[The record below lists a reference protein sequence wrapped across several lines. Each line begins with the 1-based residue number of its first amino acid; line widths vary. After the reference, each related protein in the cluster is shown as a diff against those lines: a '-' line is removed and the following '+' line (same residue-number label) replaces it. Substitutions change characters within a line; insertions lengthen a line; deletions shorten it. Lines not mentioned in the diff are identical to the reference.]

1 MKIRHK
7 DNEYVRQE
15 VKRLIIIGNE
25 AILLFL
31 PDFLWVTY
39 LILDTSPV
47 LGCGPLLSHRG
58 EAADDTE
65 RRRFRESAAIV
76 WLPPAKYNPPSPYC
90 HASCMDVTVVKKGS
104 TLVAFELDL

>member
-1 MKIRHK
+1 MV
-7 DNEYVRQE
+7 YLV
-15 VKRLIIIGNE
+15 
-25 AILLFL
+25 LFL

-39 LILDTSPV
+39 LILDTSLV
-47 LGCGPLLSHRG
+47 LICGPLLSHRG

-90 HASCMDVTVVKKGS
+90 HASCMDVTVVKTGS
-104 TLVAFELDL
+104 TSYCMRAWLVQVDQISRAGDLKKGLT

>member
-1 MKIRHK
+1 M
-7 DNEYVRQE
+7 RQE
-15 VKRLIIIGNE
+15 AKRLTIIRNE
-25 AILLFL
+25 ANLLFL

-47 LGCGPLLSHRG
+47 LGCGPLLSHRR

-90 HASCMDVTVVKKGS
+90 HASCMDVTVVKTGS
-104 TLVAFELDL
+104 TLVAFELDLCI